1 MEGFWKGSDKIKV
14 KNRDLSEASFQQ
26 DIDTCIQSLDVKVI
40 LLFGTAHHLVPI
52 TLQLQKVM
60 MIFAGRLKRG
70 N

>member
-1 MEGFWKGSDKIKV
+1 MKV

-40 LLFGTAHHLVPI
+40 PLFGTVHHLVPI